1 MSKPAD
7 SDDLRS
13 IVDRARGVGEEKPER
28 SASPR
33 KPSRVLRVLIGL
45 AMLAGGVGGFGYALV
60 RLIHTGTCASGNT
73 PYVIARQCPSGT
85 GALIGLLIGA
95 LFVAL
100 IGVAVAGVGLALPG
114 GLGFT
119 AIGAAMLYGG
129 ATSGNAGGAVAGYT
143 VGATFIAMGLLY
155 LALAIWFRRGSSD
168 DSAPRVSA
176 VGISKLIA
184 ATAPKPLDTRKLPEG
199 ETPEKGG

>member
-13 IVDRARGVGEEKPER
+13 IVDKATGVAEEKPER
-28 SASPR
+28 SSQRR
-33 KPSRVLRVLIGL
+33 KPSRVLRVVIGL
-45 AMLAGGVGGFGYALV
+45 AMLVGGTGAFGYAVV

-85 GALIGLLIGA
+85 GALMGLLIGTF
-95 LFVAL
+95 LVAL

-114 GLGFT
+114 GLAFT
-119 AIGAAMLYGG
+119 GICAAMLYGG
-129 ATSGNAGGAVAGYT
+129 ATAGNAGGRVAGYT
-143 VGATFIAMGLLY
+143 VGGTFVAMGLLY
-155 LALAIWFRRGSSD
+155 LTLAIWFRRGSPD

-176 VGISKLIA
+176 VGLSQLIK
-184 ATAPKPLDTRKLPEG
+184 ATAPKPLDTRKLPED